1 MLQLAML
8 EEVRAPGPPIRLSA
22 IFFEPGSAA
31 QAAELGSLGEV
42 VVAVGAP
49 LHEPL
54 EDVPA
59 ATATRCSCGS
69 ASRRS
74 NRAGRPAGSPS
85 CSRACPPS
93 DPAPTAVTTVRW
105 GTAPTTTRPSSRRT
119 PTGCSARFQ
128 GRRLPARRH
137 PLGMQMRIEELRGDH
152 VLDEGGEL
160 WHRRAEE
167 IDAAAC
173 ALGAHRYAVGH
184 ACWLGDPAEAVVV
197 LPGSAV
203 PEELPTQG
211 VLPPVERLQLPP
223 VTGSFAREA
232 PDWSRC
238 SEAGNGRDA
247 QTRYG
252 EGVQNP
258 RARAS
263 ARSASPP
270 ARATRISR
278 RSGAPAHRRCGSG
291 GRARAAP
298 ARARPG
304 SLPRRWRSTS

>member
-1 MLQLAML
+1 MHYCGVVPMRDMLQVAML
-8 EEVRAPGPPIRLSA
+8 EEVRAPEPPIRLSA

-31 QAAELGSLGEV
+31 QVAAELRSLGEV
-42 VVAVGAP
+42 VVALGAP

-54 EDVPA
+54 E
-59 ATATRCSCGS
+59 
-69 ASRRS
+69 
-74 NRAGRPAGSPS
+74 GRPGRDCDALLLRLGIGPEKPS
-85 CSRACPPS
+85 RVTRALAELLHGMAIFRPDGADGHDGPVGEGAYH
-93 DPAPTAVTTVRW
+93 DAPVFETNADGVFC
-105 GTAPTTTRPSSRRT
+105 AL
-119 PTGCSARFQ
+119 Q

-184 ACWLGDPAEAVVV
+184 ACWLGDPSEAVVV

-223 VTGSFAREA
+223 VTE
-232 PDWSRC
+232 
-238 SEAGNGRDA
+238 
-247 QTRYG
+247 
-252 EGVQNP
+252 
-258 RARAS
+258 
-263 ARSASPP
+263 
-270 ARATRISR
+270 
-278 RSGAPAHRRCGSG
+278 
-291 GRARAAP
+291 
-298 ARARPG
+298 
-304 SLPRRWRSTS
+304 